1 MPVTVT
7 VTSNIGGGDCLFF
20 TAIQIIKR
28 LKLTEHA
35 KLLPPLPELHE
46 ERRESAMVLRLLTR
60 DAFIAALESNT
71 PLREFCDASADLRKE
86 IDDTIE
92 GLPKEGAYGSFY
104 TVFMLLEVLN
114 IGDIVR
120 THKVSGELHDG
131 HVYEVPLPS
140 VSGIHILSDDE
151 HFVMAT
157 EQL

>member
-35 KLLPPLPELHE
+35 KLLPPLPELNE
-46 ERRESAMVLRLLTR
+46 ESRDSAMVLRLLTR

-92 GLPKEGAYGSFY
+92 ELPKEGAYGSFY
-104 TVFMLLEVLN
+104 TVFMLLDVLN
-114 IGDIVR
+114 IKDIVQ
-120 THKVSGELHDG
+120 THKVYGDLYDG
-131 HVYEVPLPS
+131 YVYEVPRPS
-140 VSGIHILSDDE
+140 ASGIHILSNDD
-151 HFVMAT
+151 HFAIAT
-157 EQL
+157 E